1 MQESPEA
8 EQMRDRLAAIRENLA
23 RMRADSRASLAR
35 LAATREVADTRA
47 ATRARADDPD
57 LSEPPPTA

>member
-1 MQESPEA
+1 
-8 EQMRDRLAAIRENLA
+8 
-23 RMRADSRASLAR
+23 MRADSRASLAR